1 MTYTQH
7 TCDGGKT
14 ACQENKRANRKL
26 FHKSY
31 SSKLQTPSFLPGCK
45 FGKTQTRL
53 DSERS
58 EQIEQLKSEHVQH
71 LEEVKDTAKK
81 AAVEDLEDDLFDGLS
96 DITMLAT
103 FSAMQEVWPKEETRL

>member
-1 MTYTQH
+1 MAPI
-7 TCDGGKT
+7 TCNILINHAIDQDQI
-14 ACQENKRANRKL
+14 A
-26 FHKSY
+26 
-31 SSKLQTPSFLPGCK
+31 
-45 FGKTQTRL
+45 RL

-71 LEEVKDTAKK
+71 LEEVKDTAMK
-81 AAVEDLEDDLFDGLS
+81 AAFEDLEDDLFDGLS

>member
-1 MTYTQH
+1 MAAKLH
-7 TCDGGKT
+7 VRKT
-14 ACQENKRANRKL
+14 KERIGKL